1 MADQSVELPAQFI
14 EGVQVNPMYDP
25 DIFRSAIKYK
35 PQSDDV
41 FIATYP
47 KCGTTWTQHIL
58 LFVFRQGEPL
68 ESQMMF
74 FTNAPVLEIA
84 GGKVAE
90 SMPRPVAFK
99 THLPL
104 GLIPW
109 SDEAKYIYIT
119 RNPKDCCV
127 SYYHHVKSTPH
138 HDIKG
143 FLTTCIEYFGFTKCL
158 LCSYIRRK
166 KLDLRIRYIMYV
178 SEKERVLKK
187 QPECP
192 FHDYEEMKEDPEA
205 AILKM
210 ASFIDEEKF
219 AKPLKHDPEK
229 LKNVLEYSSF
239 KHMKEVFNKSIGD
252 LFKMSAEGI
261 DKLGLPEEVKKV
273 FAKLKEN
280 APPADT
286 LPPMNFVRKGIIGD
300 WKNYFSEEQSA
311 KAAET
316 MPRPGALKIHL
327 PFHLTPWSDKA
338 KYIYVTRNPKDCCV
352 SYYHHMKNIPGHGFK
367 GTFDQFFELFI
378 SGKIDYGDYFDHLM
392 GWYEHRNDSNVL
404 FLTYEQMKE
413 NPEASVLKLASFID
427 EEKFAKPL
435 REDPE
440 KLQNVLKYSS
450 FKHMKESFNKGMDE
464 LFTMSPEE
472 IMKSDLPETMKK
484 MLAATE
490 QQSKEKPTG
499 INFIRKGITG
509 DWKNYFNEDQSRRM
523 DEKFA
528 ERTKGTD
535 LPDLWKNYM

>member
-47 KCGTTWTQHIL
+47 KCGTTWAQHIL
-58 LFVFRQGEPL
+58 LFVFRQGQPL

-74 FTNAPVLEIA
+74 FTNAPFLEIA

-109 SDEAKYIYIT
+109 SDDAKYIYIT

-138 HDIKG
+138 HG
-143 FLTTCIEYFGFTKCL
+143 FAGDFNQFFEIFISGKVDFGDYFDHVMEW
-158 LCSYIRRK
+158 YERRNNPNV
-166 KLDLRIRYIMYV
+166 IFMT
-178 SEKERVLKK
+178 
-187 QPECP
+187 
-192 FHDYEEMKEDPEA
+192 YEEMKEDPEA

-219 AKPLKHDPEK
+219 AKPLRDDPEK

-273 FAKLKEN
+273 FAKIKEN
-280 APPADT
+280 APPVDT

-300 WKNYFSEEQSA
+300 WKNYFTEEQS
-311 KAAET
+311 K
-316 MPRPGALKIHL
+316 
-327 PFHLTPWSDKA
+327 
-338 KYIYVTRNPKDCCV
+338 
-352 SYYHHMKNIPGHGFK
+352 
-367 GTFDQFFELFI
+367 
-378 SGKIDYGDYFDHLM
+378 
-392 GWYEHRNDSNVL
+392 
-404 FLTYEQMKE
+404 
-413 NPEASVLKLASFID
+413 
-427 EEKFAKPL
+427 
-435 REDPE
+435 
-440 KLQNVLKYSS
+440 
-450 FKHMKESFNKGMDE
+450 
-464 LFTMSPEE
+464 
-472 IMKSDLPETMKK
+472 
-484 MLAATE
+484 
-490 QQSKEKPTG
+490 
-499 INFIRKGITG
+499 
-509 DWKNYFNEDQSRRM
+509 RM
-523 DEKFA
+523 DQKFA
-528 ERTKGTD
+528 ERMKGTE
-535 LPDLWKNYM
+535 LETLWKKYM